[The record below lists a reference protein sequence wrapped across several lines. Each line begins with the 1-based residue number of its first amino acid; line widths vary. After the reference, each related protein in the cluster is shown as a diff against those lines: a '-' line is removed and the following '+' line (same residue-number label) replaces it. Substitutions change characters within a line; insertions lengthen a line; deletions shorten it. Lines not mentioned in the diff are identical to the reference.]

1 MVQVEP
7 SLVLP
12 YYVKG
17 GLVQGRN
24 LRDQQKLLLVGQSSC
39 CCLFTRETP
48 LLGPPGYRLVQRQ
61 DPVTDSFPE
70 SDRVESVP
78 EVGPSQGQFGIEI
91 GPGQQPRSASRDS
104 ISSSC
109 SNHSS
114 GPVEASSYEYPV
126 PVVRRQ
132 QIGIEEQFFSR
143 GMSPTSHYLPFGIQ
157 HPIFYWKDLTIAPH

>member
-1 MVQVEP
+1 MEGLNSKNYGGMIYSKNEWVSPVVQVEP

-24 LRDQQKLLLVGQSSC
+24 LRDQQKLFLVGQSSC

-48 LLGPPGYRLVQRQ
+48 LLDPPGYRLVQRQ
-61 DPVTDSFPE
+61 DPVTDSFLE
-70 SDRVESVP
+70 SDRVESIP
-78 EVGPSQGQFGIEI
+78 EVGPSQGQWGIEI
-91 GPGQQPRSASRDS
+91 GPGQQPTSASRDS

-114 GPVEASSYEYPV
+114 GPVEASSIDRASAGCAKAADRDRRA
-126 PVVRRQ
+126 VV
-132 QIGIEEQFFSR
+132 
-143 GMSPTSHYLPFGIQ
+143 
-157 HPIFYWKDLTIAPH
+157 

>member
-1 MVQVEP
+1 M
-7 SLVLP
+7 LP

-24 LRDQQKLLLVGQSSC
+24 LRDQQKLLLVGQSSSC
-39 CCLFTRETP
+39 SFFFQGNSIAR
-48 LLGPPGYRLVQRQ
+48 PPGYRLVQRQ

-78 EVGPSQGQFGIEI
+78 EVGPSQGQWGIEI
-91 GPGQQPRSASRDS
+91 GPGQQPTSASRDS

-114 GPVEASSYEYPV
+114 GPVEASS
-126 PVVRRQ
+126 
-132 QIGIEEQFFSR
+132 ILKS
-143 GMSPTSHYLPFGIQ
+143 
-157 HPIFYWKDLTIAPH
+157 FYH